1 MESTRCPI
9 WKTPATRT
17 RSSRDGKLMDS
28 VRAGGRYLVSGTA
41 GGMVDDLEPFEK
53 ILLTSWLVEQRRQG
67 CDCPTIYSTTLKAVT
82 SNPQLSDH
90 ERADNLLRYLAEQ
103 SDALGKVIKFHALA
117 NTDAAETESHLLAWT
132 ASLQMSE
139 VIWLAQYCHDKGWI
153 DYRVN
158 ESAGSG
164 HDAAHE
170 MTLTPQGS
178 ERIVEIDGKTS

>member
-9 WKTPATRT
+9 WETPATRM

-28 VRAGGRYLVSGTA
+28 VRAGGRYLVSRTA
-41 GGMVDDLEPFEK
+41 GGMVNELEPCEK

-67 CDCPTIYSTTLKAVT
+67 CDCPTIYSTTLKAVIG
-82 SNPQLSDH
+82 NRQLPIP

-103 SDALGKVIKFHALA
+103 SDALGKVIRFYALA
-117 NTDAAETESHLLAWT
+117 NTDASETESHLLAWT
-132 ASLQMSE
+132 ASLQMSK
-139 VIWLAQYCHDKGWI
+139 VIWLALYCHDKGWI

-164 HDAAHE
+164 RDAAHE
-170 MTLTPQGS
+170 MILTPQGA
-178 ERIVEIDGKTS
+178 ERIAEIDGKTS